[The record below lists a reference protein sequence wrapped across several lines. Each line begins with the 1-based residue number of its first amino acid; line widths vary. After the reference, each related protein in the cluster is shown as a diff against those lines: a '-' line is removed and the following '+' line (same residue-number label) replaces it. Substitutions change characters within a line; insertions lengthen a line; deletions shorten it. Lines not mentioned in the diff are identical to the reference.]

1 MTQTRS
7 ATDAHTPGAARPPFE
22 FIVLVALLTSMVA
35 LSIDSML
42 PALGQMAS
50 ELGATHPN
58 DRQFILLGFFAGM
71 TLGTLLFGPLSD
83 ALGRKPAIL
92 AGLAFFAG
100 GAVLCI
106 FAPSFPVLIAG
117 RALQG
122 FGAAGPRIVSIAMV
136 RDGAKGAAMARVM
149 SFVMSVF
156 MLVPMLAPSL
166 GQFMLLFSGWRSMF
180 VLFIGMAALAALWLA
195 FRQRETLEPENQRPL
210 SGRSLA
216 AGTWHF
222 LCAPVSLGY
231 TLASGA
237 LFGAFTCYLST
248 SQQIFVEQY
257 QQGKLY
263 PLWFG
268 ALALA
273 MAIAMQVNARLVRH
287 YPMELVS
294 RRALAVSIVLSLA
307 MVAITF
313 ATHGHPPLWV
323 LAVYFFGLFFCN
335 GLMFGNFNAMALEA
349 MGHMA
354 GLAAALSGTLSSLV
368 AVVLG
373 TLAGQ
378 SYDGTM
384 IPLSVAFASF
394 SLLSWIAARWAAAHR
409 PPS

>member
-1 MTQTRS
+1 MTETRS
-7 ATDAHTPGAARPPFE
+7 VTDAHRPGAERPAFE

-42 PALGQMAS
+42 PALGQMAA
-50 ELGATHPN
+50 ELGAPHPN

-92 AGLAFFAG
+92 AGLAFFAA
-100 GAVLCI
+100 GAALCI
-106 FAPSFPVLIAG
+106 VAPSFPVLISG

-156 MLVPMLAPSL
+156 MLVPMMAPSL
-166 GQFMLLFSGWRSMF
+166 GQLLLMLSGWRSMF
-180 VLFIGMAALAALWLA
+180 VLFIIMAALAALWLTL
-195 FRQRETLEPENQRPL
+195 RQRETLQPENRRPL
-210 SGRSLA
+210 AAATLA
-216 AGTWHF
+216 HGAWHF
-222 LCAPVSLGY
+222 LSSPVSLGY

-257 QQGKLY
+257 QQGRLY

-273 MAIAMQVNARLVRH
+273 MAISMQVNARLVRH
-287 YPMELVS
+287 HPMERVS
-294 RRALAVSIVLSLA
+294 RLALTASILLSLV
-307 MVAITF
+307 MVAVTL
-313 ATHGHPPLWV
+313 AAHGHPPLWV
-323 LAVYFFGLFFCN
+323 LAIYFFGLFFCN

-354 GLAAALSGTLSSLV
+354 GLAAALSGTLSSFV

-384 IPLSVAFASF
+384 TPLSLAFAGF
-394 SLLSWIAARWAAAHR
+394 SVLSWIAARWAAAHR
-409 PPS
+409 PDK